1 MIVRGVHELSIN
13 SISVVGVGKLGLCM
27 AVIFANKGYK
37 VMGVDVD
44 ETKIELINKGITP
57 FYEPRLD
64 GMLKKAI
71 EDLKFTATKYYEE
84 AVKKTQ
90 ATFVVVPTPSNE
102 DGSYSNFFV
111 EKALT
116 EIGRAIKHKDE
127 YHLVV
132 VTSTVFP
139 GTMDNVAKP
148 LLEKVSGKKCG
159 KDFGLCYNPEF
170 IALGNVIEGLIKPDL
185 VLIGQYDDHAGKLL
199 QNIYE
204 KVCENNPP
212 IVRTSMLN
220 AEIAK
225 IALNSYVTMK
235 ISFANMLAEICERVP
250 GADVDEVTKVLG
262 LDSRIG
268 SKYLKGGLGYG
279 GPCFPRDNKAFCS
292 FAKRYGVNAILAKAT
307 DEINVKVPERVVNTV
322 LRLVTN
328 KDAKIVIL
336 GLTYKPGTYVVE
348 ESQSLIIAKKLAE
361 EGYKVIVHDPMG
373 LDYSKTVLGDLV
385 EYCYSLNE
393 CLEKGDVF
401 ILATPWNEYTH
412 LKPEMFKR
420 NIIFIDCW
428 RLLKE
433 KLGSSRVK
441 YIALG
446 IGRT

>member
-1 MIVRGVHELSIN
+1 
-13 SISVVGVGKLGLCM
+13 
-27 AVIFANKGYK
+27 
-37 VMGVDVD
+37 
-44 ETKIELINKGITP
+44 
-57 FYEPRLD
+57 
-64 GMLKKAI
+64 
-71 EDLKFTATKYYEE
+71 
-84 AVKKTQ
+84 
-90 ATFVVVPTPSNE
+90 
-102 DGSYSNFFV
+102 
-111 EKALT
+111 
-116 EIGRAIKHKDE
+116 
-127 YHLVV
+127 
-132 VTSTVFP
+132 
-139 GTMDNVAKP
+139 VAKP
-148 LLEKVSGKKCG
+148 LLEKLSGKKCG

-235 ISFANMLAEICERVP
+235 ISFANMLAEICEEVP

-279 GPCFPRDNKAFCS
+279 GPCFHRDNKAFCS

-307 DEINVKVPERVVNTV
+307 DEINVKVSERVVNTV

-373 LDYSKTVLGDLV
+373 LGPSKTVLGNLV
-385 EYCYSLNE
+385 EYCDSLDE
-393 CLEKGDVF
+393 CLKEGDVF
-401 ILATPWNEYTH
+401 ILTTPWNEYTH